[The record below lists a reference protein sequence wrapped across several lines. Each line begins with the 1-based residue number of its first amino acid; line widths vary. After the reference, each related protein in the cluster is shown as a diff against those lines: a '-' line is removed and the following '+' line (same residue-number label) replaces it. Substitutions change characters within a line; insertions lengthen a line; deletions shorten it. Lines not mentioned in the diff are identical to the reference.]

1 VTTPAIRPAVI
12 ADSSAWLAMRAALYG
27 DDPSL
32 KPEIDDFFAGNS
44 PIEAVY
50 IADDGESVGFVEL
63 GTRPYAE
70 GCVTS
75 PVAYIEGLFVVPE
88 KRRMGIGR
96 LLVAQAEDWARKC
109 GLTELASDAL
119 IDNDV
124 SIAMHKALGFAEV
137 ERIVCLRKSLVL
149 TIAET

>member
-1 VTTPAIRPAVI
+1 
-12 ADSSAWLAMRAALYG
+12 MRAALYG

-32 KPEIDDFFAGNS
+32 KPEIDDFFASTS

-50 IADDGESVGFVEL
+50 IADDGAAVGFVEL

-75 PVAYIEGLFVVPE
+75 PVAYVEGLYVMPE
-88 KRRMGIGR
+88 KRRQGIGR
-96 LLVAQAEDWARKC
+96 LLIDKAEDWARGR
-109 GLTELASDAL
+109 GLAELASDAL
-119 IDNDV
+119 IENEA

-137 ERIVCLRKSLVL
+137 ERIVCLRKSLG
-149 TIAET
+149 

>member
-1 VTTPAIRPAVI
+1 VTRAVLRPAAV
-12 ADSSAWLAMRAALYG
+12 ADAIAWLAMRVALYG

-32 KPEIDDFFAGNS
+32 KPEIDDYFAGKS

-50 IADDGESVGFVEL
+50 IADDGEPVGFMEL
-63 GTRPYAE
+63 DTRPYAE

-75 PVAYIEGLFVVPE
+75 PVAYVEGLYVVPE
-88 KRRMGIGR
+88 KRRQAIGR
-96 LLVAQAEDWARKC
+96 LLIAQAEDWARKR

-119 IDNDV
+119 IENEV

-137 ERIVCLRKSLVL
+137 ERIVCLRKSLG
-149 TIAET
+149 